1 MVRWQPGLKNLEQQL
16 KKRKVNQVEMTNST
30 PEPVQQMDP
39 DNQLGLEEYQ
49 KKYNEVAEVPDTV
62 EVPTT
67 PGSGFEK
74 TNSSLWT
81 CEGKSS
87 QWSCEAAI
95 GATHRGHDDD
105 RAQEQCTIVK
115 VANY

>member
-1 MVRWQPGLKNLEQQL
+1 
-16 KKRKVNQVEMTNST
+16 MTNST

-74 TNSSLWT
+74 TNSSL
-81 CEGKSS
+81 
-87 QWSCEAAI
+87 
-95 GATHRGHDDD
+95 
-105 RAQEQCTIVK
+105 
-115 VANY
+115 